1 MKWRSRCYL
10 ITTYTDID
18 VNFYLPE
25 MFICILT
32 YKPNNYAN
40 AHQQLPVIDNIKNIF
55 ILFRHFSHMKT
66 FVAIKFSRKVNTIDF
81 LLSILLCNK
90 YLIIYFRSK
99 TRTQLLNI
107 SLQSDKLQC
116 QILWNYNKCKYLL
129 EMNLQQPILSV

>member
-1 MKWRSRCYL
+1 
-10 ITTYTDID
+10 
-18 VNFYLPE
+18 
-25 MFICILT
+25 
-32 YKPNNYAN
+32 
-40 AHQQLPVIDNIKNIF
+40 
-55 ILFRHFSHMKT
+55 MKT

-116 QILWNYNKCKYLL
+116 
-129 EMNLQQPILSV
+129 